1 MRASPTV
8 KVRVGRWN
16 LRFLKLSA
24 ERVEILH
31 RINSI
36 PSARVV
42 LTVQGNP
49 LQEIFKDEILELE
62 VGRCVAGQPV
72 ELTLVDTD
80 KKEHLMFKGVIE
92 QRTMKADRE
101 RTELTLRL
109 RHNLEKLRNSH
120 RSQVFQ
126 NMPEALVI
134 TSLLASQQM
143 LSVISDMDQL
153 CEQLVQFDCSDWRFI
168 RERLSANGVWAFP
181 APDRVVI
188 AAPKF
193 SAPTLT
199 IRQHAAVDDEHVLM
213 EDATWTLSERAQPEK
228 LKASTW
234 DDHQQRLDTV
244 TADDLSL
251 GTGAFDSTRGNTINS
266 ASWQFNYSAPLGL
279 KRTTALARGLLLG
292 LQAGRASGEFKI
304 NGTAKV
310 VLGDTVSIEGYG
322 SSFDGK
328 GIVTA
333 VRHYIDREAG
343 WRTTLTLGCD
353 DMSSED
359 VPPAQ
364 VNGLHIGVVKNF
376 KKDMGGMNRLQVH
389 LPVLGDKSDPL
400 WARLAKPYASD
411 MSGFCFY
418 PEPGDEVI
426 VGFLDGDPSFPVIV
440 GSMHNPKNR
449 APIDL
454 DAKNDAKAL
463 IVGKQG
469 MSSQLLFDTG
479 EPRIELSSPQEQLV
493 FKKGCKLM
501 STTGLALTSN
511 QLKLSG
517 ASSVSVESM
526 SVNFDQ
532 KSTPPK
538 KS

>member
-1 MRASPTV
+1 MRASPSV
-8 KVRVGRWN
+8 SVLVGTARLPLN
-16 LRFLKLSA
+16 GLSP
-24 ERVEILH
+24 ERVEVLH
-31 RINSI
+31 RINSV

-49 LQEIFKDEILELE
+49 LRDIFEDVEAEVARCAAGEPVSLMLLDAQE
-62 VGRCVAGQPV
+62 R
-72 ELTLVDTD
+72 
-80 KKEHLMFKGVIE
+80 EHLIFKGVIE
-92 QRTMKADRE
+92 QQTMKADRE

-109 RHNLEKLRNSH
+109 RHDLEKLRNSH

-126 NMPEALVI
+126 NMSQATVVG
-134 TSLLASQQM
+134 SLLAAQQ
-143 LSVISDMDQL
+143 IPATIADMDL
-153 CEQLVQFDCSDWRFI
+153 RCEQLVQFGCSDWRFI
-168 RERLSANGVWAFP
+168 RERLSASGVWAFP
-181 APDRVVI
+181 SPERVVI
-188 AAPKF
+188 AAPGIAF
-193 SAPTLT
+193 PTLI
-199 IRQHAAVDDEHVLM
+199 IRQHALFDSDHVLM
-213 EDATWTLSERAQPEK
+213 EDASWSFSERAQPEK
-228 LKASTW
+228 LKTSTW
-234 DDHQQRLDTV
+234 DDHEQRLDTV
-244 TADDLSL
+244 SAKDVSL
-251 GTGAFDSTRGNTINS
+251 GTGAFDSARGNTINREP
-266 ASWQFNYSAPLGL
+266 WQFSRSAPLGL
-279 KRTTALARGLLLG
+279 QRTTALSHGLMLS
-292 LQAGRASGEFKI
+292 LQAGRASGEFRI
-304 NGTAKV
+304 NGTAEV
-310 VLGDTVSIEGYG
+310 DLGDTVSIEGYG
-322 SSFDGK
+322 KAFDGD

-333 VRHYIDREAG
+333 VRHHIDREAG

-364 VNGLHIGVVKNF
+364 INGLHIGVVKSF
-376 KKDMGGMNRLQVH
+376 KKDTGGMNRLQVH
-389 LPVLGDKSDPL
+389 LPVLGDNSDPL

-426 VGFLDGDPSFPVIV
+426 VGFLDGDPSFPVII

-454 DAKNDAKAL
+454 DAKNDVKAL

-469 MSSQLLFDTG
+469 MSSQLLFDSG
-479 EPRIELSSPQEQLV
+479 EQRVDLSSPQEQLV

-501 STTGLALTSN
+501 SGSGLALTSN

>member
-1 MRASPTV
+1 MRASPSV
-8 KVRVGRWN
+8 SVLVGKAR
-16 LRFLKLSA
+16 LPLDGFSP
-24 ERVEILH
+24 ERVEVLH
-31 RINSI
+31 RINSV

-49 LQEIFKDEILELE
+49 LRDIFDEFQAEVARCAAGEPVALMLLDTLE
-62 VGRCVAGQPV
+62 R
-72 ELTLVDTD
+72 
-80 KKEHLMFKGVIE
+80 EHLIFKGVIE
-92 QRTMKADRE
+92 QQTMKADRE

-109 RHNLEKLRNSH
+109 RHDLEKLRNSH

-126 NMPEALVI
+126 NMSEATVVG
-134 TSLLASQQM
+134 SLLAAQQ
-143 LSVISDMDQL
+143 IPATIDDMDL
-153 CEQLVQFDCSDWRFI
+153 RCEQLVQFGCSDWRFI

-181 APDRVVI
+181 SPERVVI
-188 AAPKF
+188 AAPPGTAF
-193 SAPTLT
+193 PTLI
-199 IRQHAAVDDEHVLM
+199 IRQRAISDSVLV
-213 EDATWTLSERAQPEK
+213 EDASWSFSERAQPEK
-228 LKASTW
+228 LKTSTW
-234 DDHQQRLDTV
+234 DDHEQRLDTV
-244 TADDLSL
+244 SAADVSL
-251 GTGAFDSTRGNTINS
+251 GAGAFDSTRGNAINREP
-266 ASWQFNYSAPLGL
+266 WQFSYSAPLGL
-279 KRTTALARGLLLG
+279 QRTTALSRGLLLS

-304 NGTAKV
+304 NGTAEV
-310 VLGDTVSIEGYG
+310 DLGDTVSIEGYG
-322 SSFDGK
+322 KAFDGD

-333 VRHYIDREAG
+333 IRHHIDKEAG

-353 DMSSED
+353 DMSSE
-359 VPPAQ
+359 VVLPAQ
-364 VNGLHIGVVKNF
+364 ASGLQIGVVKDF
-376 KKDMGGMNRLQVH
+376 KKDSGGMNRLQVH

-426 VGFLDGDPSFPVIV
+426 VGFLDGDPSFPVIL

-449 APIDL
+449 APLDL
-454 DAKNDAKAL
+454 DAKNDAKGL

-469 MSSQLLFDTG
+469 ASSQLLFDTG
-479 EPRIELSSPQEQLV
+479 KPRVELSSPQEQLV
-493 FKKGCKLM
+493 FEKGCKLM
-501 STTGLALTSN
+501 SGGTLAVTSN

-526 SVNFDQ
+526 SVDFAQ